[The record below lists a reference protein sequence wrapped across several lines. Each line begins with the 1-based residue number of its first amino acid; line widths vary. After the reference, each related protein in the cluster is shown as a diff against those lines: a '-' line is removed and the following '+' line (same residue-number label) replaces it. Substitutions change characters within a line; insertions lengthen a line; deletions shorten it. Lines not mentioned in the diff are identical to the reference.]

1 MNELDNILDG
11 LVQRTTD
18 GKLQW
23 KRTVAENEF
32 VTSVDAIGIVVRE
45 LGQNS
50 LGFPLRRQLEIA
62 DENGATV
69 EVIETGG
76 GMVGVQH
83 DQRQS
88 DERARQLKQLYE
100 MARRSALDTQATLE
114 KLAKA
119 LGTE

>member
-1 MNELDNILDG
+1 MNELDKILEG

-18 GKLQW
+18 GQLQW

-62 DENGATV
+62 DESGATV
-69 EVIETGG
+69 EVLETGG
-76 GMVGVQH
+76 GKVGVPH
-83 DQRQS
+83 DRLQS
-88 DERARQLKQLYE
+88 DKQARQLQQLYE

-119 LGTE
+119 LSAD

>member
-1 MNELDNILDG
+1 MNELEKILEG
-11 LVQRTTD
+11 LVRRTND

-23 KRTVAENEF
+23 KRTVADNEF

-45 LGQNS
+45 LGRNS

-76 GMVGVQH
+76 GMVGVPN
-83 DQRQS
+83 DRRES

-100 MARRSALDTQATLE
+100 MARRSALNTQATLE
-114 KLAKA
+114 KLAKF
-119 LGTE
+119 LDTE